1 MRHLGLW
8 LWLLSAVACSAPETK
23 ANTQIVIS
31 VATDY
36 AVPEGLDA
44 VGFRVEKQNGKGYD
58 RPRHESIV
66 SLVGKSAPK
75 LPLTLALTSVDA
87 GKPTVRVTVQGYRDG
102 TMHVQRQAVVGFRA
116 GQTLSLPMNLL
127 TICEDVECKEGVTT
141 CGDRGT
147 CEPVGRSDL
156 DTWSGEPPSLDSPNR
171 MDAGD
176 EAPTDGGGD
185 GRTDGGGDGRADG
198 GGEAMPD
205 AEAPSYAIVG
215 LSAGFRNSCAVM
227 RSGHVYCWGGND
239 TRALG
244 SDTVSA
250 DCPGQV
256 FACSPDPRLVPGI
269 DDAIQVGTGD
279 GFSCALTRAGN
290 VWCWGTNSNGQLG
303 AGIDTG
309 NSAPVRVRIMTSA
322 GGATPI
328 LDGVDALGVARDH
341 ACARVAKTKGLV
353 CWGGGMNQFNQI
365 PIEGEGA
372 FVAIETGING
382 GVERFALGHFHGCF
396 TNAAGALS
404 CWGWNASGQLGLDLA
419 TTRTAMPH
427 QIFASKVTEFALGDA
442 HTCAIVNG
450 VIRCVGLAVG
460 GQLGIGPV
468 PDDFPD
474 CYYGPCTIKPEA
486 VDTTIKSE
494 PLGLAL
500 GEFSTCARYADGRA
514 ACWGSNNAFQAGQTS
529 TAQVESPTYVSDPQ
543 RVRLIAGF
551 TAHVCVATE
560 SDEILC
566 WGHNDQG
573 QLGPNATIGTDTP
586 APSTVTIVDEP

>member
-1 MRHLGLW
+1 MRRLGLL
-8 LWLLSAVACSAPETK
+8 LWVLSAVACSTSETK
-23 ANTQIVIS
+23 PNTQIVIS

-66 SLVGKSAPK
+66 SLVDKSAPK

-87 GKPTVRVTVQGYRDG
+87 GKPTVRVTVRGYRDG

-156 DTWSGEPPSLDSPNR
+156 DPWTGKPPRLDPASG
-171 MDAGD
+171 MDGGD
-176 EAPTDGGGD
+176 EVGTDGGDSARPDGGGD
-185 GRTDGGGDGRADG
+185 GRPDG
-198 GGEAMPD
+198 GGEPMSD
-205 AEAPSYAIVG
+205 GEAPSYAIVG
-215 LSAGFRNSCAVM
+215 ISAGFRNSCAVM

-239 TRALG
+239 TRAVG

-250 DCPGQV
+250 DCPGQG
-256 FACSPDPRLVPGI
+256 FACSPDPRRVPGI

-353 CWGGGMNQFNQI
+353 CWGGGTNQFSQI
-365 PIEGEGA
+365 PIAGEGA
-372 FVAIETGING
+372 FVAIETNIKE

-419 TTRTAMPH
+419 STRTATPH
-427 QIFASKVTEFALGDA
+427 QIFASNVTEFALGDA
-442 HTCAIVNG
+442 HTCAIVSG
-450 VIRCVGLAVG
+450 VIRCVGLAVS

-468 PDDFPD
+468 PGNFPD
-474 CYYGPCTIKPEA
+474 CYYGPCTIKSEA
-486 VDTTIKSE
+486 VDTTIRSE

-514 ACWGSNNAFQAGQTS
+514 ACWGSNNAFQTGQAS
-529 TAQVESPTYVSDPQ
+529 TAQVESPVYVPDPE

-586 APSTVTIVDEP
+586 APSTVTIVDEL